1 MMTREEL
8 KQRQSWTL
16 LQKIDHSL
24 GVIDQFYQRLNG
36 QVYISF
42 SGGKDSTVLL
52 WLARRIYPDIK
63 AVFCNTGNEYP
74 DIVQFVRKL
83 KNEGANIEII
93 YPEMKP
99 KEVIATYGFPLISK
113 EVSEKI
119 WYAKNR
125 PDSVRAQYAL
135 GSKPNR
141 YFCIPQ
147 KYMYLLNEPYEVHS
161 MCCQKLKKDP
171 FHKYEKETGLFPIL
185 GTMASESKMRETRY
199 LLAGSCNTFNDN
211 NGGGK
216 SHPLS
221 IWTEQDIWDCIEKYN
236 IPIAEIYHK
245 GANRTGCVFCNFGAC
260 RKEDK
265 RYEIVY
271 NLYPKFY
278 ETFMNYTNNGVT
290 YREALRK
297 VLAANKLFLP
307 DEQPQLTLFE

>member
-1 MMTREEL
+1 MTI
-8 KQRQSWTL
+8 T
-16 LQKIDHSL
+16 
-24 GVIDQFYQRLNG
+24 
-36 QVYISF
+36 
-42 SGGKDSTVLL
+42 
-52 WLARRIYPDIK
+52 
-63 AVFCNTGNEYP
+63 
-74 DIVQFVRKL
+74 
-83 KNEGANIEII
+83 
-93 YPEMKP
+93 
-99 KEVIATYGFPLISK
+99 
-113 EVSEKI
+113 
-119 WYAKNR
+119 
-125 PDSVRAQYAL
+125 
-135 GSKPNR
+135 
-141 YFCIPQ
+141 
-147 KYMYLLNEPYEVHS
+147 
-161 MCCQKLKKDP
+161 
-171 FHKYEKETGLFPIL
+171 
-185 GTMASESKMRETRY
+185 
-199 LLAGSCNTFNDN
+199 
-211 NGGGK
+211 GGGK